1 MKYLIKELKRKK
13 NVKNKSQMFDF
24 SPVTEAQMVGGVYLW
39 LCDVTFIIS
48 RIVPSLG
55 NKLEGNL
62 QKFCSSNADKED
74 FPSKSTHLESLCHL
88 LHVI

>member
-1 MKYLIKELKRKK
+1 MSRQK
-13 NVKNKSQMFDF
+13 NVENKSQMFDF

-74 FPSKSTHLESLCHL
+74 FPSKSTHLESLYHL